1 MARLIDA
8 DALIEA
14 MEKVEE
20 DYENMGSI
28 PNWFTALR
36 IIKEQPTAYD
46 VDAVVAEL
54 DKNAEA
60 YRELGFKND
69 RKGRSTVADKHYY
82 KQTAYLHAID
92 IVKRGGVE

>member
-8 DALIEA
+8 DALIEELGKREYSR
-14 MEKVEE
+14 EKHDFKILIE
-20 DYENMGSI
+20 
-28 PNWFTALR
+28 
-36 IIKEQPTAYD
+36 KQPTAYD